1 VPQDTVERT
10 DNAQAQAVPPVAGR
24 GLWRVPPV
32 SWRFGLSA
40 KLLVLTI
47 AFVMLAEVLIF
58 LPSVANY
65 RINWLSDRLVA
76 ARLASLAASVS
87 PGGAV
92 PEPMRQ
98 ALLSMAQVKAV
109 ALKQGHQRLMVLPP
123 SRDVDV
129 AATYDLR
136 VTETGPIGWLTAR
149 AAMIA
154 EALAV
159 LHGPPR
165 IIRVIGRPAALA
177 GMPDDRDLEFVE
189 VVMPEHMLRA
199 DMLRY
204 SLNILGLSIVISLI
218 AASLIYM
225 ALNRML
231 VLPMMRLARNMVHF
245 AERPEDASRII
256 EPGVRVDEVGVA
268 ERELHAMQTELSQLL
283 LQKSR
288 LAQLGLAVA
297 KINHDLRN
305 MLATAQLMSDRLSG
319 VADPTVQRFAPK
331 LIASLDRAIA
341 FCNDTVRFG
350 RSEEAAPRR
359 EPVPLAALVRE
370 VGEGL
375 GLPRSLVD
383 YRIEIPEDL
392 RIDAD
397 RDHLYRVLNNIV
409 RNAVHVL
416 EQQPQGQ
423 IRVSARRQ
431 GAVAVLEISDDGPGL
446 PARARANLFQA
457 FQGGARKGGTGLGLA
472 IAAELIAAHGGSI
485 RLLDRDKGATFEIEI
500 PDRVSA

>member
-10 DNAQAQAVPPVAGR
+10 NDAVAKPVLPMGR
-24 GLWRVPPV
+24 LGRWRARLD

-65 RINWLSDRLVA
+65 RISWMNDRLVA

-87 PGGAV
+87 PGGEV

-109 ALKQGHQRLMVLPP
+109 ALKQGHQRRIVLPP
-123 SRDVDV
+123 SRDVAV
-129 AATYDLR
+129 AAMYDLR
-136 VTETGPIGWLTAR
+136 ATESGPLGHLGAR
-149 AAMIA
+149 ATMIA
-154 EALAV
+154 EALGV
-159 LHGPPR
+159 LFGTPR
-165 IIRVIGRPAALA
+165 IIRVIGRPVALT
-177 GMPDDRDLEFVE
+177 GMPDDSDLEFVE
-189 VVMPEHMLRA
+189 IVMPEHMLRA
-199 DMLRY
+199 DMVRY

-231 VLPMMRLARNMVHF
+231 VMPMMRLARNMVHF

-256 EPGVRVDEVGVA
+256 APGVRVDEVGVA

-305 MLATAQLMSDRLSG
+305 MLATAQLMSDRLST
-319 VADPTVQRFAPK
+319 VTDPTVQRFAPK

-350 RSEEAAPRR
+350 RSEEAPPRR
-359 EPVPLAALVRE
+359 EPIPVAALVRE

-375 GLPRSLVD
+375 GLPRSVVD
-383 YRIEIPEDL
+383 YRIEIAEDL

-409 RNAVHVL
+409 RNAVQVL
-416 EQQPQGQ
+416 EQQPPGL
-423 IRVSARRQ
+423 IRVSGRRQ
-431 GAVAVLEISDDGPGL
+431 GRVTVLEVSDDGPGL
-446 PARARANLFQA
+446 PAKARANLFQA

-472 IAAELIAAHGGSI
+472 IAAELVAAHGGTI
-485 RLLDRDKGATFEIEI
+485 RLLDRDKGATFEIAI
-500 PDRVSA
+500 PDRAPT

>member
-10 DNAQAQAVPPVAGR
+10 EDAQATAVTPATWR
-24 GLWRVPPV
+24 GLWRARLDA
-32 SWRFGLSA
+32 WRFGLSA

-65 RINWLSDRLVA
+65 RINWLNDRLVA

-109 ALKQGHQRLMVLPP
+109 ALKQGHQRLLVLPP

-129 AATYDLR
+129 VATYDLR
-136 VTETGPIGWLTAR
+136 VTETGPISRLSAR
-149 AAMIA
+149 AAMIG

-159 LHGPPR
+159 LMGPPR
-165 IIRVIGRPAALA
+165 IIRVIGLPAGVA
-177 GMPDDRDLEFVE
+177 GMPDASDLEFVE
-189 VVMPEHMLRA
+189 VVMPEHMLRS
-199 DMLRY
+199 DMVRY

-231 VLPMMRLARNMVHF
+231 VMPMMRLARNMVHF
-245 AERPEDASRII
+245 AERPEDTSRII
-256 EPGVRVDEVGVA
+256 APGVRVDEVGVA

-305 MLATAQLMSDRLSG
+305 MLATAQLMSDRLSS

-350 RSEEAAPRR
+350 RSEEAPPRR
-359 EPVPLAALVRE
+359 ELFPVAALVRE

-375 GLPRSLVD
+375 GLPRAAIA
-383 YRIEIPEDL
+383 YRVEVPEDL

-397 RDHLYRVLNNIV
+397 RDHLIRVLNNVV
-409 RNAVHVL
+409 RNAVQVL
-416 EQQPQGQ
+416 EQQPPGQ
-423 IRVSARRQ
+423 IRVSGRRQ
-431 GAVAVLEISDDGPGL
+431 GPVAILEVSDDGPGL
-446 PARARANLFQA
+446 PAKARANLFQA

-485 RLLDRDKGATFEIEI
+485 RLLERDKGAAFEIAI
-500 PDRVSA
+500 PDRAPA